1 MSTFRNSDNYNLY
14 ENYDWHKWQKKEV
27 KLLKFADKYCQKFNK
42 KLTILG
48 SEMDSES
55 EIKFLK
61 IV

>member
-1 MSTFRNSDNYNLY
+1 MA
-14 ENYDWHKWQKKEV
+14 KKEV